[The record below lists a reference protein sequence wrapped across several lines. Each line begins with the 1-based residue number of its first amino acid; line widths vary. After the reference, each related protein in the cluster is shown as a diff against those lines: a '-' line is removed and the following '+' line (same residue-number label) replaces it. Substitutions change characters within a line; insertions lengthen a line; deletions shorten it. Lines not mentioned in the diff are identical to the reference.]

1 MPVVVKCP
9 ACGTEVR
16 WSNESRFRPF
26 CSQRCRTI
34 DLGAWASE
42 HYSISGATGDDA
54 EAKPDDPKRSNA

>member
-1 MPVVVKCP
+1 MRVVVKCP
-9 ACGTEVR
+9 ACGAEVR
-16 WSNESRFRPF
+16 WSNESRFRPY

-42 HYSISGATGDDA
+42 RYSISGATSDDT